1 METSD
6 YNSTQDSSFVST
18 HPQSGPQPVKPRWK
32 RHRWGAFMALALLV
46 GVTTVFYVIRNGS
59 GQVQAAA
66 ATIEVT
72 GASFSPQTI
81 KIKKG
86 QSVTWVNQDTT
97 PHQVMANPYPTGTSL
112 PSLNSTEPMV
122 LGESYT
128 ATFDKTGTYA
138 YHDPLNP
145 AALNG
150 VVMVE
155 E

>member
-1 METSD
+1 METPN
-6 YNSTQDSSFVST
+6 YNSAQSSSFIST
-18 HPQSGPQPVKPRWK
+18 HPQSTPQPPKPRWK
-32 RHRWGAFMALALLV
+32 RHRWGAFVVLALLI
-46 GVTTVFYVIRNGS
+46 GVATVFYVVRNGS
-59 GQVQAAA
+59 SQVQAAA

-72 GASFSPQTI
+72 GTSFSPQTV

-86 QSVTWVNQDTT
+86 QSVTWVNQDTA
-97 PHQVMANPYPTGTSL
+97 PHQVMANPYPSGSSL

-128 ATFDKTGTYA
+128 ATFDEAGTYA

-155 E
+155 